1 MTDEDRQLLLELRRM
16 TDACGAFCAGVIESD
31 LSRED
36 QLALSSWLADMAER
50 IRQRAVRTPVVI
62 EGEAASPKCQTGGAR
77 SEEQQTFDE
86 GLIAV
91 RTPPAFAPAP
101 AHKSCPRSVTSPSPC
116 SAELATPRR
125 ASRLVP
131 PQRRAPRQRLHGRSP
146 PVART
151 ARPPRGRGPERLASC
166 PCGTHRTA
174 SPLVG
179 QRKTPTMILSGLVRI
194 RWVGGADGIRTRDP
208 RTASAVRYQLR
219 YSPK

>member
-91 RTPPAFAPAP
+91 GER
-101 AHKSCPRSVTSPSPC
+101 
-116 SAELATPRR
+116 LGRR
-125 ASRLVP
+125 AEEVNRTVVEGEVLADTSLVLP
-131 PQRRAPRQRLHGRSP
+131 ANTVEPDWKP
-146 PVART
+146 
-151 ARPPRGRGPERLASC
+151 
-166 PCGTHRTA
+166 
-174 SPLVG
+174 
-179 QRKTPTMILSGLVRI
+179 
-194 RWVGGADGIRTRDP
+194 
-208 RTASAVRYQLR
+208 
-219 YSPK
+219 